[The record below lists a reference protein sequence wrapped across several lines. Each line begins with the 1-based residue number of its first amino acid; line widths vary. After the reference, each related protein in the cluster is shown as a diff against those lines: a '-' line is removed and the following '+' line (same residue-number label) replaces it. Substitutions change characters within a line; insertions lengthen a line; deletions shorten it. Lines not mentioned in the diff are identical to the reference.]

1 MTVRASA
8 GETAPDFTLK
18 GASGETVTL
27 SSFKGKE
34 RVLLV
39 FYPRDMTSGC
49 TDQLSA
55 IRNEYDAFRA
65 AETQPFGVND
75 DPADS
80 HQRFIDELELPFDL
94 LVDEGLKTADAY
106 DALRAEGD
114 RISRTVFIVGKS
126 GKIIFRQA
134 GAPAP
139 EELLAVISSAND

>member
-1 MTVRASA
+1 MSLRASV
-8 GETAPDFTLK
+8 GEMAPDFTLK
-18 GASGETVTL
+18 GATGDGVTL
-27 SSFKGKE
+27 SDFRGKE

-55 IRNEYDAFRA
+55 IRNEFEAFRA

-75 DPADS
+75 DPAES
-80 HQRFIDELELPFDL
+80 HKRFIDELELPFDL
-94 LVDEGLKTADAY
+94 LVDQGLKVADSY

-114 RISRTVFIVGKS
+114 RISRTVFVVGKN

-139 EELLAVISSAND
+139 EIILDAIKSASD

>member
-1 MTVRASA
+1 MTLRASV
-8 GETAPDFTLK
+8 GEDAPDFTLL
-18 GASGETVTL
+18 GASGDDVKL

-39 FYPRDMTSGC
+39 FYPRDMTTGC

-75 DPADS
+75 DPAAAINNS
-80 HQRFIDELELPFDL
+80 SRNSNCPSISWST
-94 LVDEGLKTADAY
+94 EGLKAADAY

-114 RISRTVFIVGKS
+114 RIARTVFIVGKN

-139 EELLAVISSAND
+139 EELLAAINSAND

>member
-1 MTVRASA
+1 MTLRASV
-8 GETAPDFTLK
+8 GEDAPDFTLL
-18 GASGETVTL
+18 GATGDVVKL

-39 FYPRDMTSGC
+39 FYPRDMTTGC

-55 IRNEYDAFRA
+55 IRNEFDAFRA
-65 AETQPFGVND
+65 AEAQPFGVND

-80 HQRFIDELELPFDL
+80 HQRFIKELELPFDL
-94 LVDEGLKTADAY
+94 LVDQGLKVADAY

-114 RISRTVFIVGKS
+114 RISRTVFIVGKD

-139 EELLAVISSAND
+139 EELLAVIKSAND